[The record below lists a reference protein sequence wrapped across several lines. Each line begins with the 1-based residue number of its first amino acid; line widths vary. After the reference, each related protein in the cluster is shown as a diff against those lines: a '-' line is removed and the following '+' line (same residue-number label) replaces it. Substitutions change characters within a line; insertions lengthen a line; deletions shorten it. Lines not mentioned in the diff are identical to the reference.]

1 MAKRTT
7 ILKVSGLRRAF
18 GPNTIFDKFS
28 LEVRTGEAIALTGR
42 NGAGKSTLLR
52 CLVGADRPDDGNVQ
66 VCGNPM
72 SETSPEIRRDVATVI
87 DDLDFFPDLSV
98 VEHLDLLARAHGIA
112 DPDEVVDEVLEEVQ
126 LVPQS
131 GQLPGTLSSGQR
143 RRLALATAFVR
154 PRKLLILDEPEQRL
168 DTEGRDLAGT
178 TAEVGATEGS
188 GDRLRQPR
196 AGAGRQRRH
205 PGGTARSTARMS
217 SLEAGAD
224 DFAYHEAPEPR
235 ALTPASP
242 RELKRLIKD
251 WRAGRATRNVLQAM
265 SDAYVAVFAA
275 VMIGAM
281 VVNVILKAQ
290 RTIAQ
295 CTSASCL
302 SARAILP
309 WAAFAAIVAIALAAS
324 RLFGPVLAS
333 AAEGFWLLDAPISR
347 AKLLRSRLVGAVL
360 AAFLGGAVVGA
371 LVSALTGSGLV
382 EVLVWVGGHGT
393 FGCRIGRLRC
403 RTAGRRAARPDAP
416 GDLRLR
422 VTGRR
427 CALQCGGGRGRVV
440 QRWACSD
447 NVGIELGVIMIV
459 ASALVLLVSGVLA
472 ALRLGQIRR
481 ARLLSGGALVS
492 GISGAFFALDIGLAR
507 DIVVERRAIERG
519 HVHPRRGKGLGLEA
533 LIWREWQRLWRFPQ
547 PLLVL
552 AGTIVVPYAA
562 DALGHEYAHP
572 GLCGTRPLRRN
583 HPAARRA
590 PGADAYRWVGSLLAL
605 LSRPH
610 QTRLDRRAC
619 DLGRRSG
626 PWRPLRRTSGSA
638 TEPSSGTVPE
648 ASMMAIATAA
658 AGLLAAVRWTQAKG
672 VDFGAPM
679 VASQAGAFP
688 PGLVTNLF
696 RGFDV
701 CLLTTAPMLLG
712 LLAVLVAG

>member
-1 MAKRTT
+1 
-7 ILKVSGLRRAF
+7 
-18 GPNTIFDKFS
+18 
-28 LEVRTGEAIALTGR
+28 
-42 NGAGKSTLLR
+42 
-52 CLVGADRPDDGNVQ
+52 
-66 VCGNPM
+66 
-72 SETSPEIRRDVATVI
+72 
-87 DDLDFFPDLSV
+87 
-98 VEHLDLLARAHGIA
+98 
-112 DPDEVVDEVLEEVQ
+112 
-126 LVPQS
+126 
-131 GQLPGTLSSGQR
+131 
-143 RRLALATAFVR
+143 
-154 PRKLLILDEPEQRL
+154 
-168 DTEGRDLAGT
+168 
-178 TAEVGATEGS
+178 
-188 GDRLRQPR
+188 
-196 AGAGRQRRH
+196 
-205 PGGTARSTARMS
+205 MS

-224 DFAYHEAPEPR
+224 DFAYREAPEPR
-235 ALTPASP
+235 ALTPATP

-265 SDAYVAVFAA
+265 SDAYVAVFSA

-295 CTSASCL
+295 CTSVSCL

-309 WAAFAAIVAIALAAS
+309 WAAFAATVALALATS

-333 AAEGFWLLDAPISR
+333 AAEGFWLLEAPISR
-347 AKLLRSRLVGAVL
+347 AKLLRSRLVGAVV

-371 LVSALTGSGLV
+371 LVSALTGSTAT
-382 EVLVWVGGHGT
+382 EVVVWSAA
-393 FGCRIGRLRC
+393 
-403 RTAGRRAARPDAP
+403 TALSAAAS
-416 GDLRLR
+416 
-422 VTGRR
+422 V
-427 CALQCGGGRGRVV
+427 AFAAAQ
-440 QRWACSD
+440 Q
-447 NVGIELGVIMIV
+447 GIERHVLTRVATYVFGLLGVGALFSVVGVAAGWFSLGLSDDRGLELGLIMIA

-472 ALRLGQIRR
+472 ALRLGRIHRT
-481 ARLLSGGALVS
+481 RLLSGGALVS

-562 DALGHEYAHP
+562 DALGMSTLTP
-572 GLCGTRPLRRN
+572 VF
-583 HPAARRA
+583 AA
-590 PGADAYRWVGSLLAL
+590 LAL
-605 LSRPH
+605 FGATIPLLGGLRVL
-610 QTRLDRRAC
+610 TRTGGLARCLPFSLARIKLASIAVPAI
-619 DLGRRSG
+619 LAGI
-626 PWRPLRRTSGSA
+626 WAVA
-638 TEPSSGTVPE
+638 TTPAHMGFGDGAVERTVPD
-648 ASMMAIATAA
+648 AFFMAIATAA

-712 LLAVLVAG
+712 LSPMWSLAIACIAAMILLNSMDAETIRARQVEQQKQLAAQKKQREEAAAASKQRKR

>member
-1 MAKRTT
+1 
-7 ILKVSGLRRAF
+7 
-18 GPNTIFDKFS
+18 
-28 LEVRTGEAIALTGR
+28 
-42 NGAGKSTLLR
+42 
-52 CLVGADRPDDGNVQ
+52 
-66 VCGNPM
+66 
-72 SETSPEIRRDVATVI
+72 
-87 DDLDFFPDLSV
+87 
-98 VEHLDLLARAHGIA
+98 
-112 DPDEVVDEVLEEVQ
+112 
-126 LVPQS
+126 
-131 GQLPGTLSSGQR
+131 
-143 RRLALATAFVR
+143 
-154 PRKLLILDEPEQRL
+154 
-168 DTEGRDLAGT
+168 
-178 TAEVGATEGS
+178 
-188 GDRLRQPR
+188 
-196 AGAGRQRRH
+196 
-205 PGGTARSTARMS
+205 MS

-224 DFAYHEAPEPR
+224 DFAYREAPEPR

-265 SDAYVAVFAA
+265 SDAYVAVFGA

-281 VVNVILKAQ
+281 VVNVVLKAQ

-309 WAAFAAIVAIALAAS
+309 WAAFAATVAIALATS

-371 LVSALTGSGLV
+371 LVSALTGSGTN
-382 EVLVWVGGHGT
+382 EVLVWSGATALSAAASVAFAAAQQGVDRHVLTRLATYVFGVLGVGALFSVVGVA
-393 FGCRIGRLRC
+393 
-403 RTAGRRAARPDAP
+403 AGWFSA
-416 GDLRLR
+416 GLL
-422 VTGRR
+422 
-427 CALQCGGGRGRVV
+427 
-440 QRWACSD
+440 D

-472 ALRLGQIRR
+472 GLRLSRIRR
-481 ARLLSGGALVS
+481 TRLVSGGALVS

-547 PLLVL
+547 PLVVL
-552 AGTIVVPYAA
+552 AGTIVIPYAA
-562 DALGHEYAHP
+562 DALGMSTLTP
-572 GLCGTRPLRRN
+572 VF
-583 HPAARRA
+583 AA
-590 PGADAYRWVGSLLAL
+590 LAL
-605 LSRPH
+605 FGATIPLLGGLRVL
-610 QTRLDRRAC
+610 TRTGGLARCLPFSLARIKLASIAVPAVLAAVWAVATAPAY
-619 DLGRRSG
+619 LGFGDGAVQR
-626 PWRPLRRTSGSA
+626 
-638 TEPSSGTVPE
+638 TVPD
-648 ASMMAIATAA
+648 ASLMAVATAT

-712 LLAVLVAG
+712 LSPFWSLGIAAIAATILLNSMDAETIRARQAEQQKQLEAQKKQRAEAAAAKQRKR